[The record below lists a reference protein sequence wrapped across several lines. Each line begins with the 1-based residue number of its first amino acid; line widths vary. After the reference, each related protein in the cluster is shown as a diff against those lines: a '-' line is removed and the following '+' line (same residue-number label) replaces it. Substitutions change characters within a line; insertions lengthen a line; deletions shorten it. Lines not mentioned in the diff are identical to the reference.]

1 MCNCNFSNA
10 DGFIDNETPSM
21 SDNGLLD
28 LPFDGQY
35 SADGLD
41 FGSPYGDFED
51 DVEDKIGRM
60 SHSNRFDGM
69 YDGLIEGSARFDGM
83 YDGLIQG
90 TARFDGEAEFG
101 DGEFDDFLTRRS
113 RARRKLRKKLR
124 KEGKSRKEARKEA
137 IKSIPKQKLG
147 AIIKQVAKGGFS
159 PSSETN
165 QILKDLENKGVIDKS
180 KDGLDKVAEQL
191 TEAVN
196 ENVAEGTQN
205 EGSTGGTTDMPMTP
219 PAQAGG
225 GKPKTMLFV
234 GIGAVVLIGGYFLF
248 FRK

>member
-51 DVEDKIGRM
+51 DVEEKIGRM
-60 SHSNRFDGM
+60 SRS
-69 YDGLIEGSARFDGM
+69 FDGM

-90 TARFDGEAEFG
+90 SARFDGEAEFG

-124 KEGKSRKEARKEA
+124 KSGKSRKEARKEA

-147 AIIKQVAKGGFS
+147 SIIKQVAKGGFS

-205 EGSTGGTTDMPMTP
+205 EGNTGGTGTTDMPMTP
-219 PAQAGG
+219 PTQAGG

>member
-10 DGFIDNETPSM
+10 DGGFIDNETPSM
-21 SDNGLLD
+21 SENGLLD

-41 FGSPYGDFED
+41 FGSPFGDFED
-51 DVEDKIGRM
+51 DVEEKIGRM

-69 YDGLIEGSARFDGM
+69 DEEYDEMSHN
-83 YDGLIQG
+83 
-90 TARFDGEAEFG
+90 TSSFDGEAEFG

-137 IKSIPKQKLG
+137 VKSIPKQKLG
-147 AIIKQVAKGGFS
+147 ALVKQVAKGGFS

-165 QILKDLENKGVIDKS
+165 EILKDLENKGVVDK
-180 KDGLDKVAEQL
+180 KDGLDKIADQI

-205 EGSTGGTTDMPMTP
+205 EGGTGGTTDMPMTP

>member
-10 DGFIDNETPSM
+10 DGFVDNEFPST
-21 SDNGLLD
+21 SNGLLD
-28 LPFDGQY
+28 LPFDGRY
-35 SADGLD
+35 SNMSHMKNMTGANLD
-41 FGSPYGDFED
+41 FGSPFGDFED
-51 DVEDKIGRM
+51 DVEEVIGEM
-60 SHSNRFDGM
+60 SHSNRF
-69 YDGLIEGSARFDGM
+69 
-83 YDGLIQG
+83 
-90 TARFDGEAEFG
+90 TGEAEFG

-113 RARRKLRKKLR
+113 RERRKLRKKLR

-147 AIIKQVAKGGFS
+147 ALVKQVAKGGFS

-165 QILKDLENKGVIDKS
+165 QILKDLENKGVIDTK
-180 KDGLDKVAEQL
+180 KDGLDKVADQL
-191 TEAVN
+191 SEAVN

-205 EGSTGGTTDMPMTP
+205 EGSTGGTGTTDMPTP
-219 PAQAGG
+219 PTTQAGG